1 MDNGSTAQIQA
12 YYNQDDASQVGL
24 REALE
29 TFDLQAQQDF
39 TVWNIHRIVWGVE
52 GRMWQDRLVS
62 SQAFFFAKPN
72 STITLANGF
81 AQDEI
86 ALLPDLKLTL
96 GIKGEYNSY
105 SGFDPLPNLR
115 LAWQVDDHSLLW
127 GAVSRAVRTPSR
139 IDRELQGG
147 GILIPAPNFQSEKLT
162 AYELGFRAQP
172 LDRLSVSIATFY
184 NVYDDIR
191 TDNSVSSTAV
201 IPVRLGNGLTGTSYG
216 VEAWATYN
224 VFDWWRLKPGMSAL
238 TEHYHLKPGNTDI
251 TQFQAL
257 GQDPHYQAQLR
268 SEMNVSPTVELD
280 LALRQV
286 GRPAHSLLAAY
297 TEADARIGWH
307 MTNALELSL
316 EGLNLLHP
324 QHQEVADPAAFP
336 GREIPRSVMVR
347 LRAGF

>member
-224 VFDWWRLKPGMSAL
+224 VFDMKNEFTGKL
-238 TEHYHLKPGNTDI
+238 
-251 TQFQAL
+251 
-257 GQDPHYQAQLR
+257 
-268 SEMNVSPTVELD
+268 
-280 LALRQV
+280 
-286 GRPAHSLLAAY
+286 PA
-297 TEADARIGWH
+297 T
-307 MTNALELSL
+307 T
-316 EGLNLLHP
+316 
-324 QHQEVADPAAFP
+324 
-336 GREIPRSVMVR
+336 
-347 LRAGF
+347 